1 MDKPNKDNATDDLN
15 ADIRALRKAID
26 QIDGKMLD
34 LINERLLLAAQIGR
48 YKKQCGTQVT
58 DSRREKEIMRRLLE
72 KNNGPL
78 RDDGLRNIF
87 SAIISEGRNVQ
98 RTSS

>member
-1 MDKPNKDNATDDLN
+1 MDKPNKDNTTDDLN

-26 QIDGKMLD
+26 EIDEKILD
-34 LINERLLLAAQIGR
+34 LINERLLLAARIGR
-48 YKKQCGTQVT
+48 FKKQCGTQVT

>member
-1 MDKPNKDNATDDLN
+1 MDKPNKDNTTDDLN

-26 QIDGKMLD
+26 EIDEKMLD
-34 LINERLLLAAQIGR
+34 LINERLLLAVRIGR
-48 YKKQCGTQVT
+48 FKKQCGTQVT
-58 DSRREKEIMRRLLE
+58 DSRREKKIMRRLLE